1 MVVVEVVAGETTEV
15 VEVVVV
21 VLDGSE
27 VPDSSGGTEE
37 VEVVVVEVVVV
48 LVAVVVVSA
57 SGTGGKLCAS
67 TTSLSASVFVVAVS
81 GCVMAVVPA
90 SEAVVVAGLPSLP
103 PDEQADASRTA
114 VEAIANKIFGFICF
128 GEKMG
133 TPQSARVRYRLRS
146 RFLGR

>member
-1 MVVVEVVAGETTEV
+1 MVVEDV
-15 VEVVVV
+15 
-21 VLDGSE
+21 D
-27 VPDSSGGTEE
+27 
-37 VEVVVVEVVVV
+37 VVVVEDVAALEGSDVSGTEEEEVEDVVV
-48 LVAVVVVSA
+48 LAVVIVGAAVTAGSDA
-57 SGTGGKLCAS
+57 SSVSGTGGKLCAS

-128 GEKMG
+128 GEK
-133 TPQSARVRYRLRS
+133 TDTQQ
-146 RFLGR
+146 F

>member
-1 MVVVEVVAGETTEV
+1 MVVEDV
-15 VEVVVV
+15 
-21 VLDGSE
+21 D
-27 VPDSSGGTEE
+27 
-37 VEVVVVEVVVV
+37 VVVVEDVAALEGSDVSGTEEEEVEDVVV
-48 LVAVVVVSA
+48 LAVVIVGAAVTAGSDA
-57 SGTGGKLCAS
+57 SSVSGTGGKLCAS